1 MDDFGVNVLRRK
13 MFIHAELT
21 PMAKPK
27 KPIVTTTKVGLV
39 KVQIKT
45 AVDSHTGKTR
55 TRYRTYCTKA
65 IVPKD
70 QQRREWPSIDEAHA
84 FAAKL
89 NAAIQ
94 AGKIDEIDTEHIQ
107 ELKRIAQE
115 FQIRQILQEDNPNW
129 WGTEAT
135 YDTVFHVG

>member
-45 AVDSHTGKTR
+45 AVNSHTSR
-55 TRYRTYCTKA
+55 TPPRYRTHCTKA
-65 IVPKD
+65 SRTVVYLLI
-70 QQRREWPSIDEAHA
+70 A
-84 FAAKL
+84 FLPRFA
-89 NAAIQ
+89 
-94 AGKIDEIDTEHIQ
+94 
-107 ELKRIAQE
+107 
-115 FQIRQILQEDNPNW
+115 
-129 WGTEAT
+129 
-135 YDTVFHVG
+135 

>member
-45 AVDSHTGKTR
+45 AVDIHPGCDTPELQDILHNGKA
-55 TRYRTYCTKA
+55 YCCLLCDSFSPPLP
-65 IVPKD
+65 V
-70 QQRREWPSIDEAHA
+70 
-84 FAAKL
+84 
-89 NAAIQ
+89 
-94 AGKIDEIDTEHIQ
+94 
-107 ELKRIAQE
+107 
-115 FQIRQILQEDNPNW
+115 
-129 WGTEAT
+129 
-135 YDTVFHVG
+135 V

>member
-107 ELKRIAQE
+107 
-115 FQIRQILQEDNPNW
+115 D
-129 WGTEAT
+129 
-135 YDTVFHVG
+135 

>member
-45 AVDSHTGKTR
+45 AVDIHPGVTPPELQDILHNGKA
-55 TRYRTYCTKA
+55 YCCLLCDSFSTPLP
-65 IVPKD
+65 V
-70 QQRREWPSIDEAHA
+70 
-84 FAAKL
+84 
-89 NAAIQ
+89 
-94 AGKIDEIDTEHIQ
+94 
-107 ELKRIAQE
+107 
-115 FQIRQILQEDNPNW
+115 
-129 WGTEAT
+129 
-135 YDTVFHVG
+135 V

>member
-39 KVQIKT
+39 KVQIET
-45 AVDSHTGKTR
+45 AVDSHTGKTP

-65 IVPKD
+65 SRTVIY
-70 QQRREWPSIDEAHA
+70 
-84 FAAKL
+84 FL
-89 NAAIQ
+89 
-94 AGKIDEIDTEHIQ
+94 
-107 ELKRIAQE
+107 IASLP
-115 FQIRQILQEDNPNW
+115 RLS
-129 WGTEAT
+129 
-135 YDTVFHVG
+135 

>member
-45 AVDSHTGKTR
+45 AVDDHPGGTPP
-55 TRYRTYCTKA
+55 RYRTYCTKA
-65 IVPKD
+65 SRTVVYLLFVGV
-70 QQRREWPSIDEAHA
+70 E
-84 FAAKL
+84 
-89 NAAIQ
+89 
-94 AGKIDEIDTEHIQ
+94 GKARTSGGGGLRFTGFFPDFKCLLSSGSGGLEVVV
-107 ELKRIAQE
+107 R
-115 FQIRQILQEDNPNW
+115 
-129 WGTEAT
+129 G
-135 YDTVFHVG
+135 VGNGKGV

>member
-45 AVDSHTGKTR
+45 AVDDHPGGTPPKYKTC
-55 TRYRTYCTKA
+55 CTKA
-65 IVPKD
+65 SRTVVYLLI
-70 QQRREWPSIDEAHA
+70 A
-84 FAAKL
+84 FL
-89 NAAIQ
+89 P
-94 AGKIDEIDTEHIQ
+94 
-107 ELKRIAQE
+107 R
-115 FQIRQILQEDNPNW
+115 FP
-129 WGTEAT
+129 
-135 YDTVFHVG
+135 